1 MWSKGGFS
9 LVELL
14 IVIVII
20 SVLTVIA
27 VPSYM
32 KFRNKS
38 VVAKVQQNLL
48 NCIQSLCAECADNGT
63 ISKECTVPGS
73 EDKCLVVLD
82 TNDSKVYIATRVCQ
96 FYVDQV
102 NVKCEIIHSR
112 GDLIGKVKCYISE

>member
-1 MWSKGGFS
+1 MCNGRGGFS
-9 LVELL
+9 LIELL
-14 IVIVII
+14 IVIVIL
-20 SVLTVIA
+20 SVLTIIA

-48 NCIQSLCAECADNGT
+48 NCIQSLCAEYADNGT
-63 ISKECTVPGS
+63 ASKECAVPGS
-73 EDKCLVVLD
+73 EDRCLIVLD
-82 TNDSKVYIATRVCQ
+82 TNGKVYIATRVCQ